1 MLRRQFLVTTGAGAL
16 TVATAS
22 SRAADPFAYGEIT
35 IAQVQQQMAS
45 GRLSARAFVVA
56 YQQRIKTIDRAGPKL
71 NSVIEMNPDALKIAG
86 ELDRER
92 KAGHA
97 RGPLHGVPILLKDNI
112 ATADRMQTTAGSL
125 ALVGAK
131 SPRDAALVARLR
143 AAGAI
148 ILGKTNLS
156 EWANFRSTR
165 STSGWSGRGGLT
177 RNPYALDRNTS
188 GSSSGSGAAVAANL
202 AVAAIGTETD
212 GSIVSPASRNGLV
225 GVKPTVGLVSRDGIV
240 PIAHSMDTAGPMTRT
255 VADAAAVLAV
265 IAGSDARDVATT
277 GAKVPIA
284 FSLSDDGLRGARIGV
299 ARGYVVANDRVRQ
312 IFDDA
317 LQTMKSRGA
326 EIIDPISLPPRAS
339 YGDAEFEVLLHEFK
353 AGLNTYLAE
362 FALGAPIKNLAELIE
377 FNERHRAQEMP
388 HFGQELLTM
397 AESRG
402 GLDSAVYRDALTKA
416 RRATREDGI
425 DKAVSEHQLDALIA
439 PSGGPAW
446 LTDLIN
452 GDYSTGGFSSM
463 AAIAGYPHITVP
475 MGAIGGLPVGL
486 SIVGPAWSESTLL
499 KLAHAYEHATM
510 HRRPPSFARSART
523 A

>member
-1 MLRRQFLVTTGAGAL
+1 MLRRQFLVTAGAGAL
-16 TVATAS
+16 TVAT
-22 SRAADPFAYGEIT
+22 SRAADPFPYDEIT
-35 IAQVQQQMAS
+35 IAEAQQQMAS
-45 GRLSARAFVVA
+45 GRLSARALVVA
-56 YQQRIKTIDRAGPKL
+56 YQQRIKTVDRGGPKL
-71 NSVIEMNPDALKIAG
+71 NSVIEMNPDALKIAA

-131 SPRDAALVARLR
+131 PPRDAALVARLR
-143 AAGAI
+143 TAGAI
-148 ILGKTNLS
+148 VLGKTNLS

-165 STSGWSGRGGLT
+165 SSSGWSGRGGLT

-188 GSSSGSGAAVAANL
+188 GSSSGSAAAVAANL

-225 GVKPTVGLVSRDGIV
+225 GVKPTVGMVSRDGIV

-265 IAGSDARDVATT
+265 IAGSDARDVATID
-277 GAKVPIA
+277 AKIPLD
-284 FSLSDDGLRGARIGV
+284 FPLKDDGLRGARIGV
-299 ARGYVVANDRVRQ
+299 ARGYVIGNDRVRQ
-312 IFDDA
+312 MFGDA

-326 EIIDPISLPPRAS
+326 EIIDPVSLPPRTS

-362 FALGAPIKNLAELIE
+362 FALGAPIKNLAGLIE

-397 AESRG
+397 AEARG
-402 GLDSAVYRDALTKA
+402 GLDSVLYRDSLTKA
-416 RRATREDGI
+416 QRAAREDGI
-425 DKAVSEHQLDALIA
+425 DKAVSEHRLDALIA

-475 MGAIGGLPVGL
+475 MGAISGLPVGL
-486 SIVGPAWSESTLL
+486 SLVGPAWSEPTLF
-499 KLAHAYEHATM
+499 KLAYAYEQATM
-510 HRRPPSFARSART
+510 HRRPPGFARSART
-523 A
+523 T